1 MSVTIP
7 LFSALAGGLFFVSGL
22 MLTIY
27 LPAATHLKKLRMGTA
42 GGAAAVGR
50 AGGGQGGLL
59 LRWLQHS
66 GRLFEWR
73 HAALRQGPCTP
84 TPPALTLL
92 ASPCPPAPPPPL
104 PQATW

>member
-42 GGAAAVGR
+42 GGQGL
-50 AGGGQGGLL
+50 QGG
-59 LRWLQHS
+59 S
-66 GRLFEWR
+66 GVIEAERCCWE
-73 HAALRQGPCTP
+73 G
-84 TPPALTLL
+84 
-92 ASPCPPAPPPPL
+92 
-104 PQATW
+104 